1 MSQFNRPPFASSQCP
16 VSVSRLNPSPM
27 LLLNGMLVCVSERP
41 VWGSVTGLQGSDRW
55 AALLVWSQ
63 WGSTYSLS
71 RGLTSLFAA
80 GSHSA
85 LWGWH
90 RHASSFSLQ
99 HEHKLSTDSC
109 FSYSLFYFFIFLY
122 FSLVYKNAM
131 DDVKDQGPPRFD
143 PNLYYCLSSAE
154 HRRYFVESFSM
165 LWKSTGF
172 RLFKVQKYIKVTW
185 N

>member
-16 VSVSRLNPSPM
+16 VSVSRLNPSP
-27 LLLNGMLVCVSERP
+27 LLFLNGVLVCVSERP
-41 VWGSVTGLQGSDRW
+41 VWGAVIGLQGSDGW

-63 WGSTYSLS
+63 WGSRYSPS

-90 RHASSFSLQ
+90 WHASSLSLQ
-99 HEHKLSTDSC
+99 HQHKLSTDSC
-109 FSYSLFYFFIFLY
+109 FSSLPFSFFLSRILKKNSSSKNERYHYSLTYII
-122 FSLVYKNAM
+122 
-131 DDVKDQGPPRFD
+131 
-143 PNLYYCLSSAE
+143 PNLYDFFLWNTKE
-154 HRRYFVESFSM
+154 DMFRHIMKVNRIQIVRRP
-165 LWKSTGF
+165 KQD
-172 RLFKVQKYIKVTW
+172 FKVLW